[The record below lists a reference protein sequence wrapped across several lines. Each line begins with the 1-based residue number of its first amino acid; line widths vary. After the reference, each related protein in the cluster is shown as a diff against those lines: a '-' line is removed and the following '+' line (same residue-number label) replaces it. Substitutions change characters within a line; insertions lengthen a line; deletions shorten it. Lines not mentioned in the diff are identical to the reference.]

1 MECKQNVFLAGKR
14 NKNIGKRWKEWQ
26 NFSESVSTIF
36 LGPSLN
42 IPRRI
47 STELIY
53 PNRIDP
59 IVSQINQPNLFL
71 QYLNLAN
78 QAYIYITST

>member
-1 MECKQNVFLAGKR
+1 MERMVEFFG
-14 NKNIGKRWKEWQ
+14 
-26 NFSESVSTIF
+26 ESVSTIF

-78 QAYIYITST
+78 QAYITPT